1 VTPRRTKISMAQM
14 AVASDG
20 GVLVNV
26 AQLTTSDSLAAILK
40 LADRT
45 GLDVFVG
52 VVVPGRLRGRVLRDV
67 DDALA
72 DVVGRWGPK
81 ITSPV
86 GEASAS
92 DHAVARGHRGRRGR
106 REERLRPRRGRR
118 A

>member
-1 VTPRRTKISMAQM
+1 MTRHAKMNMTPM

-26 AQLTTSDSLAAILK
+26 AQLTTSGALAAIV
-40 LADRT
+40 AVAERT

-52 VVVPGRLRGRVLRDV
+52 IVVPERLRSRVLRDL
-67 DDALA
+67 DDAAA
-72 DVVGRWGPK
+72 DIVGRLGPK
-81 ITSPV
+81 LTSPV
-86 GEASAS
+86 VEASAS
-92 DHAVARGHRGRRGR
+92 GHAAAREHRGRREQ

>member
-1 VTPRRTKISMAQM
+1 MSRRPPRVSMAPM

-20 GVLVNV
+20 ALAVNA
-26 AQLTTSDSLAAILK
+26 AQLTTSGSLAAIVE
-40 LADRT
+40 LAERT

-52 VVVPGRLRGRVLRDV
+52 IVVPSRLRGRVLDDV

-72 DVVGRWGPK
+72 DVVGRLGPK

-86 GEASAS
+86 VEASAS
-92 DHAVARGHRGRRGR
+92 GHAVARGHRGRREQ